1 MPPACRTADPGAV
14 EANDAASRP
23 RVTTPP
29 SRTILERHAEFHQV
43 AGYVARQINAG
54 AVDQAERLIG
64 SGSRFA
70 QVSTE
75 VCTLL
80 TRAKRGL

>member
-1 MPPACRTADPGAV
+1 
-14 EANDAASRP
+14 
-23 RVTTPP
+23 
-29 SRTILERHAEFHQV
+29 V